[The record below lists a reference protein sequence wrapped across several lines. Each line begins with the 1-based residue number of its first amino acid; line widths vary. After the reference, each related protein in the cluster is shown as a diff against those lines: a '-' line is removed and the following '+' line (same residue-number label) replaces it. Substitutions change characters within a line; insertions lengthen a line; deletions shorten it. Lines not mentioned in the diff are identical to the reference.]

1 LSAGRADVAVLAYDP
16 PPSHLRMV
24 EIASYPQVIVIGS
37 EHRFAARETV
47 QLADLDGLDLVVPPA
62 GRAHRR
68 ALDRALL
75 DAGVSWQVAAEVD
88 GWDLLVHLV
97 GLGIG
102 CTIVNGCV
110 ELPAGLRAI
119 PITDLPKVRY
129 WATWR
134 TQRHAV
140 LRPVLDQFRQP

>member
-1 LSAGRADVAVLAYDP
+1 L
-16 PPSHLRMV
+16 
-24 EIASYPQVIVIGS
+24 
-37 EHRFAARETV
+37 AARQAV
-47 QLADLDGLDLVVPPA
+47 RLGDLDGMDLVVPPA

-68 ALDRALL
+68 ALDRALI

-102 CTIVNGCV
+102 ATIVNGCV
-110 ELPAGLRAI
+110 QLPTGLRGI

-134 TQRHAV
+134 SQRHALV
-140 LRPVLDQFRQP
+140 RLVLDEFRQP